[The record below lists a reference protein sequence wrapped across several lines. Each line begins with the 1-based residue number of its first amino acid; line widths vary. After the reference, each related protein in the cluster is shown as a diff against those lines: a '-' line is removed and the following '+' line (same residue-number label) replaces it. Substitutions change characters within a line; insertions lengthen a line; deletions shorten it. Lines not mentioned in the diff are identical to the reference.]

1 MVFVFDSSF
10 VTLVAIMLFVG
21 GGHFFK
27 NVVALLGAS
36 KGMKNEVRGAL
47 EFRNMEMLYDDL
59 FESCILVHVT
69 LHCSNQD
76 FRRGVAAQW
85 ALLSATLKHY
95 SLRTGM
101 HQCSVEIGSVFIH
114 CIVLTSVVPVSSWKA
129 YAQRQISP
137 YEAPTFGATSLSE
150 ISDC

>member
-59 FESCILVHVT
+59 FESCILVHVI
-69 LHCSNQD
+69 LHC
-76 FRRGVAAQW
+76 
-85 ALLSATLKHY
+85 
-95 SLRTGM
+95 
-101 HQCSVEIGSVFIH
+101 
-114 CIVLTSVVPVSSWKA
+114 
-129 YAQRQISP
+129 
-137 YEAPTFGATSLSE
+137 
-150 ISDC
+150 